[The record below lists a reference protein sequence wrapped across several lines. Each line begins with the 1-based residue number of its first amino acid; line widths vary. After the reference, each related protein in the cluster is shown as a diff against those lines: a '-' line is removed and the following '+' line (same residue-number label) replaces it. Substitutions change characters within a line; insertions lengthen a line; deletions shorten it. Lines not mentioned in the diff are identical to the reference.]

1 MQSLLS
7 LMEGPLALVQGPLA
21 LVQGTGDVVKTVL
34 VVVAVIAFL
43 VFLFVFLRYANLY
56 IRSLLTGAG
65 VGLFD
70 MFGMSLQR
78 VSPAEI
84 VNARVNLV
92 QAKIPNVDK
101 QDLIAHYL
109 AGGNVNRVVRALIAA
124 DRAGIDLDFL
134 TCAGIDLAGRDVLDA
149 VRTSVTPKVID
160 CPSPSSGKTE
170 VAAVA
175 KDGIQV
181 LAKARVTVRTN
192 IAQLVGGAG
201 EETII
206 ARVGEAIVTTIGSKN
221 THKDVL
227 ENPDDITKTVI
238 AKGLDSETAF
248 EIVSVDIADVDIGNN
263 IGARLQADQAEADKR
278 VAQAQA
284 EKRRAMA
291 VAAEQ
296 EFKASVVE
304 NRAQV
309 VLAEAEVPRATA
321 EALRSG
327 NLGVMDLYRLQN
339 IQSDTQMR
347 GSIARG
353 EGNPGDGAGP
363 GGAAGGPARK
373 G

>member
-1 MQSLLS
+1 MNLDLS
-7 LMEGPLALVQGPLA
+7 LA
-21 LVQGTGDVVKTVL
+21 LVQGTGEIMKAVL
-34 VVVAVIAFL
+34 IVFAVIVFL

-70 MFGMSLQR
+70 MFAMSLQR
-78 VSPAEI
+78 VSPGEI

-92 QAKIPNVDK
+92 QAKLPSIDK

-109 AGGNVNRVVRALIAA
+109 AGGNVSRVVRALITA
-124 DRAGIDLDFL
+124 DRAGIELDFM

-201 EETII
+201 EDTII
-206 ARVGEAIVTTIGSKN
+206 ARVGEAIVSTIGSKDS
-221 THKDVL
+221 HKDVL
-227 ENPDDITKTVI
+227 ENPDEITKTVI
-238 AKGLDSETAF
+238 SKGLDVETAF
-248 EIVSVDIADVDIGNN
+248 EIVSVDIADVDIGSN

-296 EFKASVVE
+296 EFKAKVVE
-304 NRAQV
+304 NRALV
-309 VLAEAEVPRATA
+309 VLAEAEVPKAMA
-321 EALRSG
+321 DALRSG
-327 NLGVMDLYRLQN
+327 NLGVMDLYRLRN
-339 IQSDTQMR
+339 IASDTEMR

-353 EGNPGDGAGP
+353 EASGDGARP
-363 GGAAGGPARK
+363 EDK